1 MTFPVQVGPTTITI
15 NRDDRVL
22 ICQPDGRILGEADGF
37 FTRDTRFISGY
48 DLSIN
53 GRRPHQGDGFSRI

>member
-1 MTFPVQVGPTTITI
+1 MTFPVQVGPPTITI

-22 ICQPDGRILGEADGF
+22 VCQEDGSVSGESDGF

-48 DLSIN
+48 ELRIN
-53 GRRPHQGDGFSRI
+53 GRRPILLGSTPI